1 MMSSKT
7 FFTDDEKG
15 EDIIIMGFSRR
26 YLRTDMTKKLS
37 APYRGKRTEE
47 DEDMGFVNC
56 QRKSQNGSW

>member
-1 MMSSKT
+1 MSSKT
-7 FFTDDEKG
+7 FFTDVEQG
-15 EDIIIMGFSRR
+15 EDIINLGFSRR

-56 QRKSQNGSW
+56 QRKSQNDSG